1 MKFTLITGDHLRHL
15 YLADFLYKKNF
26 NFDWIIEKRE
36 KQIPLIDKKF
46 NKDIK
51 KLFLKHFKKRAQA
64 EINFF
69 GKQPGKLAIK
79 NIKSTTRVGKNNY
92 DEQIFKVIKN
102 SNNNNLITYGCGL
115 LSQKILK
122 KFSGYKLNIH
132 AGLSPRYRGAATHFW
147 PSYLMEP
154 EYTGVTLHELTKE
167 VDGGN
172 IFHQTSIKV
181 SKNHGIHQNSCLAI
195 REFFFELPKVLN
207 FLSKS
212 KKKIRGIKQLT
223 SGRIWTEKMWSPLTL
238 KLVYGTFNDDINNYC
253 LKNKIIKKIK
263 LKSILKN

>member
-15 YLADFLYKKNF
+15 YLADFLYNNNF
-26 NFDWIIEKRE
+26 KFDWIIEKRE
-36 KQIPLIDKKF
+36 KHIPPIDKKY

-64 EINFF
+64 EIDFF
-69 GKQPGKLAIK
+69 GNKAGNLAKKNIK
-79 NIKSTTRVGKNNY
+79 NIKRINKINY
-92 DEQIFKVIKN
+92 DEQIFKIIKK
-102 SNNNNLITYGCGL
+102 SKNNNLITYGCGL

-122 KFSGYKLNIH
+122 NFSGYKLNIH
-132 AGLSPRYRGAATHFW
+132 AGLSPRYKGAATHFW

-154 EYTGVTLHELTKE
+154 EYTGVTLHELTKV

-181 SKNHGIHQNSCLAI
+181 LKNYGIHQNSCLAI
-195 REFFFELPKVLN
+195 KEFFFELPRVLN

-212 KKKIRGIKQLT
+212 KKKNYWNKTINFRTYLDRKNVD
-223 SGRIWTEKMWSPLTL
+223 SPNVKVSLR
-238 KLVYGTFNDDINNYC
+238 YIQ
-253 LKNKIIKKIK
+253 
-263 LKSILKN
+263 